1 MNVLI
6 TGDRGYIG
14 SSLTRA
20 LKNTFNV
27 TSINRDVVDLT
38 NKKEVK
44 NYFAD
49 KNFDVVIHTA
59 IEGGHRLVR
68 DTEKVTHNNL
78 MMFYNILENRD
89 HYSKFINFSSGG
101 EKYTDTPYGLS
112 KNIMTR
118 LSNSIDG
125 FFNLRLFGVF
135 DENELN
141 TRFIKSNLLRY
152 ISRENM
158 VIHKNKFMDFFYIED
173 LVKVVNHYIIT
184 DESQLLKNVDCV
196 YNDKFTLKDI
206 VEIINSC
213 GNYNVGIN
221 IGDIELDDS
230 YIGNSTNINKL
241 PLSVDNLINSI
252 NNTYKKL
259 L

>member
-14 SSLTRA
+14 SSLTRE
-20 LKNTFNV
+20 LKDTFNI

-38 NKKEVK
+38 NKKDVK
-44 NYFAD
+44 NFFTG

-59 IEGGHRLVR
+59 IEGGHRLVK

-78 MMFYNILENRD
+78 MMFYNILENKE
-89 HYSKFINFSSGG
+89 HYSRFINFSSGG

-112 KNIMTR
+112 KNIMTQ
-118 LSNSIDG
+118 LVNSMDG
-125 FFNLRLFGVF
+125 FFNLKLFGVF

-152 ISRENM
+152 IKKENM
-158 VIHKNKFMDFFYIED
+158 IIHKNKFMDFFYMKD
-173 LVKVVNHYIIT
+173 LVKVVAYYIT
-184 DESQLLKNVDCV
+184 AEESKLHKNVDCV
-196 YNDKFTLKDI
+196 YNDKFTLRDI

-213 GNYNVGIN
+213 CKYKVGV
-221 IGDIELDDS
+221 DIQNTELDNP
-230 YIGNSTNINKL
+230 YIGSSTNINNI
-241 PLSVDNLINSI
+241 PFNIDNLINGI

>member
-1 MNVLI
+1 
-6 TGDRGYIG
+6 
-14 SSLTRA
+14 
-20 LKNTFNV
+20 
-27 TSINRDVVDLT
+27 
-38 NKKEVK
+38 
-44 NYFAD
+44 
-49 KNFDVVIHTA
+49 
-59 IEGGHRLVR
+59 
-68 DTEKVTHNNL
+68 
-78 MMFYNILENRD
+78 
-89 HYSKFINFSSGG
+89 
-101 EKYTDTPYGLS
+101 
-112 KNIMTR
+112 
-118 LSNSIDG
+118 
-125 FFNLRLFGVF
+125 
-135 DENELN
+135 
-141 TRFIKSNLLRY
+141 
-152 ISRENM
+152 M

-241 PLSVDNLINSI
+241 PLCVDNLINSI